1 MTDLEYADGM
11 ALLLDNWFDL
21 VSMWESLSLC
31 CGKLGLTISCK
42 KTKSLA
48 VLPPDRP
55 DFQLPQTIQL
65 VQGGESIEAV
75 CSFQYLGSIVQ
86 DNCGLD
92 TEVDSRICKA
102 SAAFQSLSRIL
113 WYQRR
118 IRTSTK
124 VRILNSVILP
134 TLLYGLESTV
144 LLEPHVCR
152 LESFVIRCLRIILG
166 ISIRQKKR
174 HTTIR
179 KMAKQQRVST
189 ILAQRRLRFLGHLSQ
204 MPDHRLPKQLLV
216 SAPVG
221 GKRVVGGQKRRWNDA
236 IATDLNRCNLSGGW
250 REQVQDRESWRT
262 TIKHSAELL
271 NEQAEIAEKSLKDL
285 KKKRREMR
293 ITESENALHCDHPGC
308 SFQALTQ
315 AGLTNHQRQHHSTTQ
330 RIQCNFC
337 HQLFHQQRI
346 HNHQRFCLARPPM

>member
-1 MTDLEYADGM
+1 MTDLEYADDM
-11 ALLLDNWFDL
+11 ALLSDNWSDL
-21 VSMWESLSLC
+21 VSMLESLSSC
-31 CGKLGLTISCK
+31 CGKLGLTIHQ
-42 KTKSLA
+42 T

-55 DFQLPQTIQL
+55 DIQLPQTVQPIQR
-65 VQGGESIEAV
+65 GESIEV
-75 CSFQYLGSIVQ
+75 VSSFQYLGSIVQ

-113 WYQRR
+113 WYQRK

-134 TLLYGLESTV
+134 TLLYGLENTV
-144 LLEPHVCR
+144 LLKHHVCR

-166 ISIRQKKR
+166 ISIRQKKC

-179 KMAKQQRVST
+179 KIAKQQRFST
-189 ILAQRRLRFLGHLSQ
+189 ILAPCCLRFLGHVSQ

-221 GKRVVGGQKRRWNDA
+221 GNCAVGGQKRRWNNVVN
-236 IATDLNRCNLSGGW
+236 TDLNRYNLSGGW
-250 REQVQDRESWRT
+250 KEQVQDRESWRT

-271 NEQAEIAEKSLKDL
+271 NELADLAEKSLKDQ
-285 KKKRREMR
+285 KKKRWEMR
-293 ITESENALHCDHPGC
+293 ITESENALHYDHPGC

-315 AGLTNHQRQHHSTTQ
+315 SGLTNHQWQCHSTTQ

-337 HQLFHQQRI
+337 LQLSHQQGI
-346 HNHQRFCLARPPM
+346 HNHQRFCQV